1 VIGATIVRLLMH
13 PWLKNTPIHLRS
25 GVYPVGRFV
34 NELLDAVI
42 YAGVFVFFVI
52 RPFFVQT
59 FYIPSGSMQTTLHE
73 NDFVVVNKL
82 IYRYTEPKRGDIIV
96 FKPPTRALAPGQ
108 AMTDFIKRLVG
119 VPGDTIELRDRV
131 LYRDGQP
138 VQEPYRH
145 YTTMTSRVPPRYREL
160 SPEELANDPPQ
171 NFKLV
176 SIEGELIPVQYM
188 GTMANVQRMFGI
200 GVADEYTLES
210 LAARFNTTEEEM
222 NRRLLEAKPVPV
234 PDGMYL
240 MMGDNRHGSFDSR
253 GWGLVKRSDIVGRSD
268 AIWLPVGRWRLT
280 H

>member
-1 VIGATIVRLLMH
+1 
-13 PWLKNTPIHLRS
+13 
-25 GVYPVGRFV
+25 
-34 NELLDAVI
+34 
-42 YAGVFVFFVI
+42 
-52 RPFFVQT
+52 
-59 FYIPSGSMQTTLHE
+59 
-73 NDFVVVNKL
+73 
-82 IYRYTEPKRGDIIV
+82 
-96 FKPPTRALAPGQ
+96 
-108 AMTDFIKRLVG
+108 
-119 VPGDTIELRDRV
+119 
-131 LYRDGQP
+131 
-138 VQEPYRH
+138 
-145 YTTMTSRVPPRYREL
+145 MTSRVPPRYREL

-240 MMGDNRHGSFDSR
+240 MMGDNRNGSFDSR